1 MKERWRV
8 IKAVKPSGNSG
19 SVYVPREWIGQSV
32 EISLYSAEAM
42 VLEALYPYVESILG
56 VYLYGPHSK
65 GTGAPEEDIDV
76 LVIIDKNALIETA
89 AGINCTV
96 IALEK
101 VGEYAK
107 TNQAE
112 YSAMVCDA
120 YPLMNELLLA
130 HLKNYVLGEEALMRF
145 TDELDRSLSI
155 AESLAQDNDYISAA
169 YTLMQGLKDY
179 SVLSSG
185 GIFDYKKLEEY
196 ACGKGIEKERFSKL
210 YDAYESQRKDTEPAY
225 KASSADVDA
234 LFGALNC
241 LKTGKEQVKDA
252 GVSSDYAA
260 EIEKL
265 RRSLDD
271 PSSGGAP

>member
-32 EISLYSAEAM
+32 EISLYSAEAI

-56 VYLYGPHSK
+56 VYLYGPHAK
-65 GTGAPEEDIDV
+65 GTGAPEGDIDV
-76 LVIIDKNALIETA
+76 LVIVDKSMPLENA

-96 IALEK
+96 IPLEK

-107 TNQAE
+107 TNPAE

-130 HLKNYVLGEEALMRF
+130 HLKNYVTGTQALKRF

-155 AESLAQDNDYISAA
+155 AGSLAQDNDYVSAA
-169 YTLMQGLKDY
+169 YTLMQKLKDY

-185 GIFDYKKLEEY
+185 GIFDYDKLEEY
-196 ACGKGIEKERFSKL
+196 ACGKGIAKERFRKL

-225 KASSADVDA
+225 KASSADVEA
-234 LFGALNC
+234 LFCALNC
-241 LKTGKEQVKDA
+241 LRAGKERVKDA

-260 EIEKL
+260 ELELLK
-265 RRSLDD
+265 RSLDD
-271 PSSGGAP
+271 YSPGGAP